1 MTGIISYGTYIPRYR
16 IKIADIAAP
25 WKREEQEVV
34 GGLGVLEKSVAG
46 IDEDAVTLAVAA
58 ASDALEVAGLKSSQI
73 EAILIGSESHPYVVK
88 PSSSIVGEILGLHGN
103 YFAADLEF
111 ACKAGTAG
119 VRLINGLVK
128 AGEIAYGIAIGSDT
142 AQAKPGDILEC
153 TAGSAAAAFVL
164 GNKNVIAEIT
174 ATTSYTTDTPDFW
187 RRDGQKY
194 PSHGARFTGEPAY
207 YAHVLS
213 ASKQLLEKTKLQ
225 PKDFVHVVFHMP
237 NGKFPRNA
245 AKKLGFT
252 DSQLKMGFLVEKIG
266 NPYTASSLMGLA
278 AALDSAKPGQ
288 KIFLCSYGSGA
299 GSDAFVMQATK
310 NIAAFQKKKK
320 SRVLDQV
327 EDKQYIDYLE
337 LSQRQIVKNA
347 V

>member
-1 MTGIISYGTYIPRYR
+1 MTGIVSYGTYIPRYR

-34 GGLGVLEKSVAG
+34 GTLGVLEKSVAA
-46 IDEDAVTLAVAA
+46 IDEDAVTLSVAA
-58 ASDALEVAGLKSSQI
+58 VYDALETVGLSAQKI

-88 PSSSIVGEILGLHGN
+88 PSSSIVGEILGMHGN

-128 AGEIAYGIAIGSDT
+128 ADEIKYGIAIGADT

-153 TAGSAAAAFVL
+153 TAGAAAAAFLL
-164 GNKNVIAEIT
+164 GNNDVIAEIVN
-174 ATTSYTTDTPDFW
+174 AVSYTTDTPDFW

-213 ASKQLLEKTKLQ
+213 ASKLLLEKTKMKPL
-225 PKDFVHVVFHMP
+225 DFTYAVFHMP

-252 DSQLKMGFLVEKIG
+252 DEQIKAGFLVEKIG
-266 NPYTASSLMGLA
+266 NPYTASSLIGLA
-278 AALDSAKPGQ
+278 AVLDIAKPEE
-288 KIFLCSYGSGA
+288 KIFVCSYGSGA
-299 GSDAFVMQATK
+299 GSDAFMFNVTK
-310 NIAAFQKKKK
+310 NITTFQKKKK
-320 SRVLDQV
+320 TKVL
-327 EDKQYIDYLE
+327 KQIEEKEYIDYMQLF
-337 LSQRQIVKNA
+337 QRQIVKNA

>member
-1 MTGIISYGTYIPRYR
+1 MTGIISYGTYVPRYR

-34 GGLGVLEKSVAG
+34 GGLGVQEKSVAA
-46 IDEDAVTLAVAA
+46 IDEDTVTLSVAA
-58 ASDALEVAGLKSSQI
+58 AYDALETVGLSTQKI
-73 EAILIGSESHPYVVK
+73 EAILIGSESHPYAVK
-88 PSSSIVGEILGLHGN
+88 PSSSIVGEILGMHGN

-119 VRLINGLVK
+119 VRLIHGLVK
-128 AGEIAYGIAIGSDT
+128 AGEIAFGIAIGADT

-153 TAGSAAAAFVL
+153 TAGAAAAAFLL
-164 GNKNVIAEIT
+164 GNNDVIAEIVN
-174 ATTSYTTDTPDFW
+174 AVSYTTDTPDFW

-213 ASKQLLEKTKLQ
+213 ASKQLLEKTKTK
-225 PKDFVHVVFHMP
+225 PSDFTHAVFHMP

-252 DSQLKMGFLVEKIG
+252 DEQIKAGFLVEKIG

-278 AALDSAKPGQ
+278 AVLDIAKPGE
-288 KIFLCSYGSGA
+288 KIFVCSYGSGA
-299 GSDAFVMQATK
+299 GSDALMFNVTK
-310 NIAAFQKKKK
+310 NIIAFQKKKK
-320 SRVLDQV
+320 TKVL
-327 EDKQYIDYLE
+327 KQIEEKEYIDYMQLF
-337 LSQRQIVKNA
+337 QRQIVKNT